1 LQKNVSK
8 ILCYRVPHGAGI
20 GYIANDKVN
29 NVGFMTMT
37 RVSVIIPAYNAMKY
51 LPETLDSVLK
61 QTYKDFEIIIIN
73 DSSFDVIEQW
83 AAQMENP
90 KVKLIS
96 QDNQGAA
103 GARNTGINFA
113 RGEYIAFLD
122 ADDLWEPTKLEKQV
136 CALQENPEVGLVY
149 TWVNRVDEKG
159 KSIGKPFKSFLEG
172 NVWEKLIEKNVVA
185 PSSECFVAPASKA
198 QELLTKV

>member
-1 LQKNVSK
+1 MQKNVSK

-73 DSSFDVIEQW
+73 DSSFDVIEQ
-83 AAQMENP
+83 
-90 KVKLIS
+90 
-96 QDNQGAA
+96 
-103 GARNTGINFA
+103 
-113 RGEYIAFLD
+113 
-122 ADDLWEPTKLEKQV
+122 PT
-136 CALQENPEVGLVY
+136 ALLHQNCYRL
-149 TWVNRVDEKG
+149 
-159 KSIGKPFKSFLEG
+159 
-172 NVWEKLIEKNVVA
+172 
-185 PSSECFVAPASKA
+185 
-198 QELLTKV
+198 